1 MNLSRIFRVQ
11 QQFARPRV
19 EDVAAALATELRGS
33 GVTVRPG
40 ERIAIA
46 VGSRGM
52 SDLPVLVSQTVAWV
66 KAQGGLPF
74 IVPAM
79 GSHGGA
85 TAEGQTAVLARY
97 GVTPDAVGAPVHSS
111 MEVVELPRGETRT
124 PVYFDRLASECD
136 GTILINRIKPH
147 TSFHGRYESGL
158 MKMMAIGLGK
168 HAQALAIHALGVEGL
183 REVMPEVG
191 RQILL
196 HANVRLGVAVVENAY
211 DEIMLVRALPAADIP
226 GEEPL
231 LLEIARNNMPCLPV
245 GKLDVLIV
253 DEIGKNIS
261 GLGMD
266 PNIIGRLK
274 IRGQPEPE
282 WPDIGMI
289 VMRDLTLETHG
300 NAAGMGLADIITR
313 RAYDKIDFQ
322 ATYANVLTTGFLE
335 RAKVP
340 VIAETDREAVELAC
354 RAAGAGS
361 EETVRLVRIR
371 NTLHLDELLVSA
383 AVLNEIRDRAGVT
396 LIGELIPVWDETGR
410 MGAFSA

>member
-1 MNLSRIFRVQ
+1 MILPRLFHVR
-11 QQFARPRV
+11 QQFARPRL
-19 EDVAAALATELRGS
+19 DGVAAAVMTELRGS
-33 GVTVRPG
+33 GVAIRSG

-52 SDLPVLVSQTVAWV
+52 SDLPLLVSQTVAWV

-85 TAEGQTAVLARY
+85 TAAGQTAVLARY
-97 GVTPDAVGAPVHSS
+97 GVTEEAVGAPVHSS

-168 HAQALAIHALGVEGL
+168 HVQALAIHALGLEGL

-191 RQILL
+191 RQILQ
-196 HANVRLGVAVVENAY
+196 HANVRLGLAVVENAY

-231 LLEIARNNMPCLPV
+231 LLEIARRNMPCLPV

-261 GLGMD
+261 GLGLD

-274 IRGQPEPE
+274 IRGQPEPA

-289 VMRDLTLETHG
+289 VIRDLTSETQG

-340 VIAETDREAVELAC
+340 VIAATDREAVEMAC

-361 EETVRLVRIR
+361 AETVRLIRIR
-371 NTLHLDELLVSA
+371 NTLHLDDLLVSE
-383 AVLNEIRDRAGVT
+383 AVMNEIKDHAGVT
-396 LIGELIPVWDETGR
+396 RLGEVTSVWDEAGLSPLEP
-410 MGAFSA
+410 A